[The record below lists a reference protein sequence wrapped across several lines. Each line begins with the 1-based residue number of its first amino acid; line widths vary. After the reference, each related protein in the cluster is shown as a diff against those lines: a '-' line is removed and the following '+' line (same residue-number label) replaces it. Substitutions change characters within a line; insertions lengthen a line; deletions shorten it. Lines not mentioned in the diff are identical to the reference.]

1 MCITA
6 PVLGAISSAYVA
18 SRMGGYTSK
27 HTMPAVIFAAFIA
40 MLSALPVPY
49 FDNFLIAAAFLWSL
63 LFFGAF
69 ILPIL
74 TGVMLS
80 TVSVANRP

>member
-6 PVLGAISSAYVA
+6 PVLGAMTSAIVA
-18 SRMGGYTSK
+18 NKMGGYNSK
-27 HTMPAVIFAAFIA
+27 HIMPAVIVAAFICMA
-40 MLSALPVPY
+40 SAIPVPY
-49 FDNFLIAAAFLWSL
+49 FDNFYIAASFLWSL

-80 TVSVANRP
+80 TVNVNNRP